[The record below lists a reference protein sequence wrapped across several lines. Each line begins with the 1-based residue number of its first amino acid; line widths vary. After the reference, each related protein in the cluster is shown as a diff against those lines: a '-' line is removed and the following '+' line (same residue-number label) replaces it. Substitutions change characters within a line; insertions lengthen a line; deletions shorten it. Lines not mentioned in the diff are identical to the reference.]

1 MQSFY
6 KFNAIVFIIQF
17 NAFIYLMQSF
27 FSNVLL
33 SYFLWLLR
41 LNFKTTWELV
51 EYFFKSVGFAL
62 DTYRQTHEK
71 FLFAGDFNTEDTES
85 VFSEFLTN
93 YDCNN

>member
-1 MQSFY
+1 MVASA
-6 KFNAIVFIIQF
+6 KFQNNVAISRVFLQ
-17 NAFIYLMQSF
+17 
-27 FSNVLL
+27 
-33 SYFLWLLR
+33 
-41 LNFKTTWELV
+41 T
-51 EYFFKSVGFAL
+51 VGFAL

>member
-17 NAFIYLMQSF
+17 NVFIYLMQSF
-27 FSNVLL
+27 FINVLL
-33 SYFLWLLR
+33 FYFLWLLR

-51 EYFFKSVGFAL
+51 ESFFKSVGFAL

-71 FLFAGDFNTEDTES
+71 FLFAGDFNMEDTES